1 MEPSVFV
8 IKEKSGKWRM
18 LTDLRAVNRLIQP
31 MDSLQPRIPL
41 PSLLPKP
48 WPMILI
54 NLKECKSKIGKG
66 LL

>member
-1 MEPSVFV
+1 
-8 IKEKSGKWRM
+8 M

-31 MDSLQPRIPL
+31 MDSLQPRFPL